1 MGRSSSRDFGLSV
14 IFEYRHSMVRSF
26 KTCPDRSGLA
36 SPASAVSR
44 RVSLSSTEHVS
55 DADAAF
61 MRDSQV
67 PIDMAVFETKIKS
80 AAWRTKPSWAV
91 IATEDKAF
99 DQAMLIH
106 MAERIKADITRV
118 SASHAVFMTQPKV
131 VADTIDRAAKQS
143 VAMSKQT
150 S

>member
-1 MGRSSSRDFGLSV
+1 
-14 IFEYRHSMVRSF
+14 
-26 KTCPDRSGLA
+26 
-36 SPASAVSR
+36 
-44 RVSLSSTEHVS
+44 
-55 DADAAF
+55 